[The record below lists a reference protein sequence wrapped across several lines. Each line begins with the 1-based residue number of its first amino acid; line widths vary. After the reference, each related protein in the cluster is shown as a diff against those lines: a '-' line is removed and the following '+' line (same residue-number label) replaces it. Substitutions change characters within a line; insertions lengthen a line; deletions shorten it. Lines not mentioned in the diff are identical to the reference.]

1 MPLLKDLDTNS
12 VSNED
17 WLRVAEAQQI
27 TIEANAKSIALG
39 DGLFVR
45 DDSDMA
51 INALFDCGP
60 NVESPTSAD
69 LKSRGVRIRF

>member
-12 VSNED
+12 ASTED
-17 WLRVAEAQQI
+17 WLRVSQHM
-27 TIEANAKSIALG
+27 TISTSDAKSITVG
-39 DGLFVR
+39 NGLFTR
-45 DDSDMA
+45 DDSVMA